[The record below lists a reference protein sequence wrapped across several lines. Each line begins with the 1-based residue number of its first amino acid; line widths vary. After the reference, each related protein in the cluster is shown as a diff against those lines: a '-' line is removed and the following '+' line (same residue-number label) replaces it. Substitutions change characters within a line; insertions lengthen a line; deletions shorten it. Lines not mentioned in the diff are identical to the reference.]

1 MLSYWK
7 TNVIHHNLDVI
18 HIKKNMFDNIFNTV
32 MDNIKVRMDL
42 ALYYDYWN
50 LELLNNELRVIKLK
64 ATFVFDKDTHF
75 LVYKWL
81 KNL

>member
-1 MLSYWK
+1 MLSYYK
-7 TNVIHHNLDVI
+7 TNVIHHNLDVM

-32 MDNIKVRMDL
+32 MDNMKVRMDL

-64 ATFVFDKDTHF
+64 ALFVFDKDVHF

-81 KNL
+81 KNI

>member
-18 HIKKNMFDNIFNTV
+18 HIKKNMFDNIFNTI

-64 ATFVFDKDTHF
+64 AMFVFDKDAHF

>member
-50 LELLNNELRVIKLK
+50 LELLNNELGVIKLK
-64 ATFVFDKDTHF
+64 ASFVFDKNVHF

-81 KNL
+81 KNI

>member
-1 MLSYWK
+1 M
-7 TNVIHHNLDVI
+7 NVIHHNLDVI

-64 ATFVFDKDTHF
+64 AMFVFDKDAHF
-75 LVYKWL
+75 LVYKCL